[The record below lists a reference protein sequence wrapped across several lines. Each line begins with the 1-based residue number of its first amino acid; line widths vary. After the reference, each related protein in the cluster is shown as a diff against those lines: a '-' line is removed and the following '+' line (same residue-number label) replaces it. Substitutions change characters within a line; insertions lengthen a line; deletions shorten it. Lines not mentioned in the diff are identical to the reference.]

1 MGSSNYNGPN
11 SDCYHCSGCGT
22 YRACDDC
29 SASCCQN
36 NMSDHRELRRYED
49 RFADEVNACPKK
61 ILNKL
66 VNIVDD
72 LRRYQDIRIYYDEEN
87 SYIDTARNIISA
99 LESRKYYLISQ
110 INSIKQDDY
119 VQRIKQNIKSLKY
132 EHEENLKKIKNDFE
146 RRASKFNYVSCTME
160 RLNRDIK
167 NKKDQISILRDEK
180 YELQNRKNSKE
191 KFMEEQKSI
200 MENKFRREKDEI
212 DSEYYYLDNISYP
225 IKEYTQEE
233 KDLKNFYLQ
242 KIRNIRY
249 YPIPEFFITKTGL
262 INYLY

>member
-1 MGSSNYNGPN
+1 MGSSYYGPN

-36 NMSDHRELRRYED
+36 NMNNHRELRKYEE
-49 RFADEVNACPKK
+49 RFGDEVNACPKK
-61 ILNKL
+61 ILDKL
-66 VNIVDD
+66 INIIDD
-72 LRRYQDIRIYYDEEN
+72 LRRNHNIRIYYNEEN

-99 LESRKYYLISQ
+99 FESRKYYLIKQ
-110 INSIKQDDY
+110 INSIKQNDY
-119 VQRIKQNIKSLKY
+119 VQKIKKDIKSL
-132 EHEENLKKIKNDFE
+132 EDRHRVNMQKIRDDFE
-146 RRASKFNYVSCTME
+146 IKASKFNKVSYEME
-160 RLNRDIK
+160 RLNRDINAK
-167 NKKDQISILRDEK
+167 RKQIGILKSEKDKLT
-180 YELQNRKNSKE
+180 NRKNSKQ
-191 KFMEEQKSI
+191 KFMQEQESI
-200 MENKFRREKDEI
+200 MENKFRREKEEI
-212 DSEYYYLDNISYP
+212 DSEYYNIDNISYP

>member
-1 MGSSNYNGPN
+1 MGSSYYGPN

-29 SASCCQN
+29 SATCCQN

-87 SYIDTARNIISA
+87 SYIDTARNIIRA
-99 LESRKYYLISQ
+99 LESRKYYLIGQ
-110 INSIKQDDY
+110 INSISQDDY
-119 VQRIKQNIKSLKY
+119 VQRIKQDIKSLKNKHQ
-132 EHEENLKKIKNDFE
+132 EKMKKIRNDFE
-146 RRASKFNYVSCTME
+146 IKASKFDYESDTMV
-160 RLNRDIK
+160 RLNREIK
-167 NKKDQISILRDEK
+167 DKKDQISILRDEK

-212 DSEYYYLDNISYP
+212 DSKYYYIDSIPYP
-225 IKEYTQEE
+225 TKEYTQEE
-233 KDLKNFYLQ
+233 KNLKNFYLQ
-242 KIRNIRY
+242 KIRNIRN
-249 YPIPEFFITKTGL
+249 YPIPESLIKGLEL

>member
-1 MGSSNYNGPN
+1 MKS
-11 SDCYHCSGCGT
+11 
-22 YRACDDC
+22 
-29 SASCCQN
+29 
-36 NMSDHRELRRYED
+36 
-49 RFADEVNACPKK
+49 
-61 ILNKL
+61 
-66 VNIVDD
+66 
-72 LRRYQDIRIYYDEEN
+72 
-87 SYIDTARNIISA
+87 IICA
-99 LESRKYYLISQ
+99 Q
-110 INSIKQDDY
+110 
-119 VQRIKQNIKSLKY
+119 SLKY

>member
-1 MGSSNYNGPN
+1 
-11 SDCYHCSGCGT
+11 
-22 YRACDDC
+22 
-29 SASCCQN
+29 
-36 NMSDHRELRRYED
+36 MSDHRELRRYED

-72 LRRYQDIRIYYDEEN
+72 LRRYQDIRIYYNEEN

-119 VQRIKQNIKSLKY
+119 VQRIKGNIRTLKN
-132 EHEENLKKIKNDFE
+132 EHEENMKKIRNDFE
-146 RRASKFNYVSCTME
+146 KKASKLNYVSYTMV

-167 NKKDQISILRDEK
+167 DRNDQISILKDEK

-212 DSEYYYLDNISYP
+212 DSKYYYIDSIPYP
-225 IKEYTQEE
+225 TKEYTQEE
-233 KDLKNFYLQ
+233 KNLKNFYLQ
-242 KIRNIRY
+242 KIRNIRN
-249 YPIPEFFITKTGL
+249 YPIPESLIKGLEL

>member
-1 MGSSNYNGPN
+1 MGSSYYGPN

-29 SASCCQN
+29 SATCCQN

-61 ILNKL
+61 ILN
-66 VNIVDD
+66 
-72 LRRYQDIRIYYDEEN
+72 QDIRIYYDEEN
-87 SYIDTARNIISA
+87 SYIDTARNIIRA
-99 LESRKYYLISQ
+99 LESRKYYLIGQ
-110 INSIKQDDY
+110 INSIRQDDY
-119 VQRIKQNIKSLKY
+119 VQRIKQDIKSLKNK
-132 EHEENLKKIKNDFE
+132 HEEKMKKIRNDFE
-146 RRASKFNYVSCTME
+146 IKASKFDYESYTMV
-160 RLNRDIK
+160 RLNREIK
-167 NKKDQISILRDEK
+167 DKKDQISILRDEK

-212 DSEYYYLDNISYP
+212 DSKYYYIDSIPYP
-225 IKEYTQEE
+225 TKEYTQEE
-233 KDLKNFYLQ
+233 KNLKNFYLQ
-242 KIRNIRY
+242 KIRNIKN
-249 YPIPEFFITKTGL
+249 YPIPESLIKGLEL

>member
-1 MGSSNYNGPN
+1 MGSSYYGPN

-72 LRRYQDIRIYYDEEN
+72 LKRYQDIRIYYNEEN

-119 VQRIKQNIKSLKY
+119 VQRIKRNIRSLKN
-132 EHEENLKKIKNDFE
+132 EHEENMKKIRNDFE
-146 RRASKFNYVSCTME
+146 KKASKLNYVSYTMA

-167 NKKDQISILRDEK
+167 DKKDQISILRDEK

-212 DSEYYYLDNISYP
+212 DSKYYYIDSIPYP
-225 IKEYTQEE
+225 TKEYTQEE
-233 KDLKNFYLQ
+233 KNLKNFYLQ
-242 KIRNIRY
+242 KIRNIRN
-249 YPIPEFFITKTGL
+249 YPIPESLIKGLEL

>member
-1 MGSSNYNGPN
+1 
-11 SDCYHCSGCGT
+11 
-22 YRACDDC
+22 
-29 SASCCQN
+29 
-36 NMSDHRELRRYED
+36 MSDHKSLRTYED
-49 RFADEVNACPKK
+49 IFGNAVNNLSKS

-66 VNIVDD
+66 VDIVDY
-72 LRRYQDIRIYYDEEN
+72 LKRYHDIRIYYNEGN
-87 SYIDTARNIISA
+87 SNIDTARNIISA

-119 VQRIKQNIKSLKY
+119 VQRIKRNIRTLKN
-132 EHEENLKKIKNDFE
+132 EHEENMKKIRNDFE
-146 RRASKFNYVSCTME
+146 KKASKLNNVSYTMV

-167 NKKDQISILRDEK
+167 DRNDQISILKDEK

-212 DSEYYYLDNISYP
+212 DSKYYYIDSIPYP
-225 IKEYTQEE
+225 TKEYTQEE
-233 KDLKNFYLQ
+233 KNLKNFYLQ
-242 KIRNIRY
+242 KIRNIRN
-249 YPIPEFFITKTGL
+249 YPIPESLIKGLEL

>member
-1 MGSSNYNGPN
+1 MGSSYYGPN

-72 LRRYQDIRIYYDEEN
+72 LRRYQDIRIYYNEEN

-119 VQRIKQNIKSLKY
+119 VQRIKRNIRTLKN
-132 EHEENLKKIKNDFE
+132 EHEENMKKIRNDFE
-146 RRASKFNYVSCTME
+146 KKASKLNYVSYTMV

-167 NKKDQISILRDEK
+167 DRKDQISILKDEK